1 MARTNRVRLSNGEI
15 ETVKATRQL
24 IYEDTSVPMGVVV
37 KRACE
42 ALITDSNDEMEVQ
55 F

>member
-24 IYEDTSVPMGVVV
+24 IYEDTSVPMGVVI

-42 ALITDSNDEMEVQ
+42 QMIADESEPDGVK